1 MPVQHPVVSPEVCE
15 ERHQNLSDRL
25 AKIEEKLDEI
35 HKLLVGN
42 GHMGL
47 CGKIAVLW
55 NVSVCL
61 VTMAAAQVFI
71 WIKEFFT

>member
-1 MPVQHPVVSPEVCE
+1 MSIHDQTSKEVCE
-15 ERHQNLSDRL
+15 EKHKNIDERLDRIQ
-25 AKIEEKLDEI
+25 KKLDSI
-35 HKLLVGN
+35 HLLLVGN

-47 CGKIAVLW
+47 CGKIAMLW